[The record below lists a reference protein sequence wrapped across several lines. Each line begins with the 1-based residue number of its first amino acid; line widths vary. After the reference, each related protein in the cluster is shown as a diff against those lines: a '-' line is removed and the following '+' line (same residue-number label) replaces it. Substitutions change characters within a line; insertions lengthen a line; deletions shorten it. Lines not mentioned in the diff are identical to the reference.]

1 MGVGMGE
8 GNSLMGERH
17 FPKEK
22 VGTSKVM
29 VGFPHP
35 PLPPLEVVDATRTE
49 VDEFEVAS
57 DFFGFSGSTTST

>member
-1 MGVGMGE
+1 
-8 GNSLMGERH
+8 MGERH
-17 FPKEK
+17 FPNEK